1 MNRPPAGGLAPA
13 RPRCY
18 RCHHAAGDD
27 SALRTAA
34 QQLLRAAR
42 RSMPGVDW
50 AAQVVESDHGF
61 FVVEVAVDNSG
72 PLTTT
77 ILLDLGGSEQKI
89 LAQLNGREG

>member
-1 MNRPPAGGLAPA
+1 MPPI
-13 RPRCY
+13 
-18 RCHHAAGDD
+18 DD

-61 FVVEVAVDNSG
+61 FVVEVAVDSSG